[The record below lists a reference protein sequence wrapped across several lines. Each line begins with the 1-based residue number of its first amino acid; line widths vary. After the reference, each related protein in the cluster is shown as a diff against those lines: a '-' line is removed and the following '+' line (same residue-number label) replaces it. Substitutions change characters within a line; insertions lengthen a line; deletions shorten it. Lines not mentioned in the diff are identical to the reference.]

1 MRQRRSFIRA
11 GGQARASLDANDMRY
26 DTAVL
31 IVAAGRG
38 ERAGGIVP
46 KQFALLGGVPVI
58 ARAVDAFGDLP
69 VFVVIAEGQQ
79 AALARAFA
87 PGKIEAF
94 VIGGA
99 TRQESVRNGLAAID
113 VAGGAE
119 KVLIHDAARPLLPQ
133 AVLDA
138 LIAALDTYDGAV
150 PVLPVADSLAR
161 GDDVMGE
168 TVNRSGLWRVQTPQ
182 AFRMKALMTSLA
194 QWTGEAATDEAQ
206 VVRSAGFTVATVPG
220 DAMLDKITHPADF
233 ARAEAMLASRMISRS
248 ASGFD
253 VHKLELGEELWLG
266 GIRIAHTHGLS
277 GHSDADVALHAITDA
292 VLGTIGAGDIG
303 SHFPPTDPQWRGAA
317 SHQFLAYAADLV
329 AARGGTV
336 DFIDL
341 TLICEAPKIGPR
353 REAMR
358 TRIAEILRVPTSR
371 ISVKA
376 TTTER
381 LGFTGRG
388 EGIAAQAIATVRIPE
403 DM

>member
-1 MRQRRSFIRA
+1 
-11 GGQARASLDANDMRY
+11 MRY

-38 ERAGGIVP
+38 ERAGGAVP
-46 KQFALLGGVPVI
+46 KQFALLGGVAVI

-69 VFVVIAEGQQ
+69 VFAVIGDGQQ
-79 AALARAFA
+79 DALTEALKQRKVAA
-87 PGKIEAF
+87 
-94 VIGGA
+94 VVTGGA
-99 TRQESVRNGLAAID
+99 TRQDSVRNGLTAIEA
-113 VAGGAE
+113 AGGAD
-119 KVLIHDAARPLLPQ
+119 KVLVHDAARPLLPRI
-133 AVLDA
+133 VLDA
-138 LIAALDTYDGAV
+138 LIAALDTHDGAV

-161 GDDVMGE
+161 GNDVMGE
-168 TVNRSGLWRVQTPQ
+168 TVDRTDLWRVQTPQ
-182 AFRMKALMTSLA
+182 AFKVQALMTSLSC
-194 QWTGEAATDEAQ
+194 WTSGSATDEAQ
-206 VVRSAGFTVATVPG
+206 VVRAAGFTVATVPG

-233 ARAEAMLASRMISRS
+233 ARAEATLAGRMISRT

-253 VHKLELGEELWLG
+253 VHRLELGEELWLG
-266 GIRIAHTHGLS
+266 GIRIEHTHGLS

-292 VLGTIGAGDIG
+292 VLGAIGAGDIG
-303 SHFPPTDPQWRGAA
+303 SHFPPSDAQWRGV
-317 SHQFLAYAADLV
+317 SSDRFLAHAAGLV
-329 AARGGTV
+329 AARGGII

-341 TLICEAPKIGPR
+341 TIICEAPKIGPHR
-353 REAMR
+353 DVMR
-358 TRIAEILRVPTSR
+358 TRIAEILHLPPSR